1 MNIDSQIEELKKN
14 NSLIQSLQ
22 VDYEF
27 LQQLTPQ
34 VLNYRGKKTDEYN
47 AKTSSLIKICERLE
61 QGAKDLK
68 VLVNNKDL
76 TVPSE

>member
-1 MNIDSQIEELKKN
+1 MDIDSQIEELKKN
-14 NSLIQSLQ
+14 NSLLQSLH
-22 VDYEF
+22 VDFQF

-34 VLNYRGKKTDEYN
+34 VLNYTGKKTDEYKSK
-47 AKTSSLIKICERLE
+47 ASSLIKICESLE
-61 QGAKDLK
+61 QGAKEVK